1 MSDLRITSSG
11 NIGLGTFGQANAPLM
26 INGQNN
32 PRPIEIKPAA
42 NGYAIE
48 IGCQTFV
55 FENIVSML
63 SRIEEYYLNP
73 GEVEQYFNEHKALPY
88 RNSK

>member
-11 NIGLGTFGQANAPLM
+11 NIGLGSINQANTPLF
-26 INGQNN
+26 IGGQNS
-32 PRPIEIKPAA
+32 PRSIEIKPAA
-42 NGYAIE
+42 NGYVIE

-63 SRIEEYYLNP
+63 SRIEEYYRNP
-73 GEVEQYFNEHKALPY
+73 GEVEQYFNEHKALP
-88 RNSK
+88 NK